1 MTESYRLEAARQ
13 RLIEAFQSTKASS
26 PDVHAVTFQ
35 PLEPDCNAD
44 RMVTERWNIPGQRWL
59 FLAVCDGH
67 GGTCTSQYTI
77 ETLPG
82 RLRTALER
90 VVRKRFGGRID
101 RSNLD
106 VAAAYVTSMF
116 EVEIV
121 KFDHTLKRAVRELC
135 PDPRE
140 ISKEKAEQLLW
151 DHEDV
156 FLRAFQGTTLVL
168 ALVNLDYHFMWAA
181 GVGDSS
187 VALSTTNADGKR
199 SVELLCKHH
208 TFSDPQEYYNT
219 IMAHHSSEKDVV
231 DYDNRLLGMLRMS
244 RAIGDLPF
252 KMDRAYTRH
261 LFQYLPN
268 YHPQSL
274 TRLVE
279 RVVSPPYINAK
290 PSVRFVDL
298 EVVWQQD
305 PVVLLFTD
313 GVDNIVDGSQVFT
326 PGVAS
331 GVSPHD
337 VVSALL
343 PGASFDSSVS
353 RILGHPVEQR
363 WGGDVENMAVDIL
376 GNLLGGTNA
385 ERLEMVLDRQRLQAP
400 TPIFNIDDV
409 TIMVACVATQ
419 IA

>member
-1 MTESYRLEAARQ
+1 
-13 RLIEAFQSTKASS
+13 
-26 PDVHAVTFQ
+26 
-35 PLEPDCNAD
+35 
-44 RMVTERWNIPGQRWL
+44 
-59 FLAVCDGH
+59 
-67 GGTCTSQYTI
+67 
-77 ETLPG
+77 
-82 RLRTALER
+82 
-90 VVRKRFGGRID
+90 
-101 RSNLD
+101 
-106 VAAAYVTSMF
+106 
-116 EVEIV
+116 
-121 KFDHTLKRAVRELC
+121 
-135 PDPRE
+135 
-140 ISKEKAEQLLW
+140 
-151 DHEDV
+151 
-156 FLRAFQGTTLVL
+156 
-168 ALVNLDYHFMWAA
+168 
-181 GVGDSS
+181 
-187 VALSTTNADGKR
+187 
-199 SVELLCKHH
+199 
-208 TFSDPQEYYNT
+208 
-219 IMAHHSSEKDVV
+219 MAHHSSEKDVV

-313 GVDNIVDGSQVFT
+313 GVDNIVDGSQVFN

-331 GVSPHD
+331 GVSPHGI
-337 VVSALL
+337 VSALL